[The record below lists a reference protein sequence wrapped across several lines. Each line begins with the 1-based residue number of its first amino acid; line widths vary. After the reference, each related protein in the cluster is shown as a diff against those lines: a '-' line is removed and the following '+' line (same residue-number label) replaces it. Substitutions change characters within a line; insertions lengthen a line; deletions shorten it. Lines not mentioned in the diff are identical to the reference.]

1 MVSKLP
7 QARHLVHW
15 LLQED
20 ALHRPQ
26 SWADV
31 LRHPFLAE
39 EDPNHRVIVMSCPEH
54 GTLDPN
60 GGPPYNQSVM
70 DKVNELQQRGR
81 LKGGF
86 DRAGSSNSD
95 ARDAETWPKIFKTE
109 REEQLYEEDDAK
121 RKGLIKSTYWFAGY
135 QSAAKAQMKLEC
147 QSFDG
152 TLEVICIQ
160 GGAITDAE
168 HEEVRVNII
177 GHARIRYVGNYQSCM
192 V

>member
-1 MVSKLP
+1 
-7 QARHLVHW
+7 
-15 LLQED
+15 
-20 ALHRPQ
+20 
-26 SWADV
+26 
-31 LRHPFLAE
+31 
-39 EDPNHRVIVMSCPEH
+39 MSCPEH

-60 GGPPYNQSVM
+60 GGPPYSQSVM

-109 REEQLYEEDDAK
+109 REEQLYEEDDAT

-168 HEEVRVNII
+168 HEEVRGHII
-177 GHARIRYVGNYQSCM
+177 GRARIISVGKSQSCM

>member
-1 MVSKLP
+1 MP
-7 QARHLVHW
+7 
-15 LLQED
+15 
-20 ALHRPQ
+20 
-26 SWADV
+26 
-31 LRHPFLAE
+31 
-39 EDPNHRVIVMSCPEH
+39 
-54 GTLDPN
+54 
-60 GGPPYNQSVM
+60 
-70 DKVNELQQRGR
+70 
-81 LKGGF
+81 
-86 DRAGSSNSD
+86 GSSNSD

-109 REEQLYEEDDAK
+109 REEQLYEEDDAT

-168 HEEVRVNII
+168 HEEVRVHII
-177 GHARIRYVGNYQSCM
+177 GHARIISVGKSQSCM